1 MNVTFVRLMV
11 GGRVRKCGYDQAT
24 VLRRGQQYKVTIGCN
39 DNRLSALN
47 FLVRGILISYSFSSS
62 LYLYVYLFIYLT
74 M

>member
-62 LYLYVYLFIYLT
+62 LSTYMFIYLST
-74 M
+74 